1 MLALTAVLSGCSSAS
16 VEELLSPPR
25 LDGEQTEI
33 YDALR
38 TATNSDII
46 LKYPRSGQYRS
57 AFVVTDLDT
66 EPTDEAIVFYEIPNV
81 SDGSSLRM
89 NFLDKQDGRWVS
101 VYDFAASGSEVESV
115 RFEDLGGGSLSI
127 IVNYLVGNSSDRYTS
142 IMTYKDGEPE
152 ELANIRNIYMDIFDA
167 DGNGTN
173 DLFTITNDR
182 TAGSSV
188 AGLYHINEED
198 ILERLIRIRLNSG
211 YAGIKDVI
219 CGNCDEKGCR
229 SIFIDYA
236 FSDGSFGTDA
246 IIYTGGFYYLSPA
259 LGSMNIYRCSNS
271 FTPYVPCCDID
282 GDGVIEIPV
291 SVPFANYAG
300 SPDAEQVNT
309 TVWYTL
315 ELSGTYKKEKYRSFI
330 GTKNDYILFF
340 PEKWGSLIAADVS
353 ISDST
358 VRFFGYDESAKLPG
372 EPLLA
377 LFGAA
382 EGNTGKYETENF
394 ISLGTSPSS
403 GYSYYAQ
410 RLSDTYSPGE
420 DELRELFRLQ

>member
-1 MLALTAVLSGCSSAS
+1 MLALITACGCSNAS

-38 TATNSDII
+38 ASTNSDII

-57 AFVVTDLDT
+57 AFVVADLDA

-89 NFLDKQDGRWVS
+89 NFLDKQDGRWIS

-167 DGNGTN
+167 DDNGTN

-182 TAGSSV
+182 AAGNSV
-188 AGLYHINEED
+188 AGLYCISNGA
-198 ILERLIRIRLNSG
+198 LEQLIRIRLNNG
-211 YAGIKDVI
+211 YAGIKDVT
-219 CGNCDEKGCR
+219 CGNCDDKGNR
-229 SIFIDYA
+229 AIFTDYA
-236 FSDGSFGTDA
+236 FSDGTFGTDA
-246 IIYTGGFYYLSPA
+246 IIYAGGYYYLSPA
-259 LGSMNIYRCSNS
+259 LGSMNIYRCSNT
-271 FTPYVPCCDID
+271 FTPYVPCSDID
-282 GDGVIEIPV
+282 DDGIIEIPV
-291 SVPFANYAG
+291 SVPFANFTDY
-300 SPDAEQVNT
+300 PDSEQVNAT
-309 TVWYTL
+309 IWYSL
-315 ELSGTYKKEKYRSFI
+315 ERSGTYKEEKYRSFV

-353 ISDST
+353 ISEST
-358 VRFFGYDESAKLPG
+358 VCFYSYDESAKIPG

-377 LFGAA
+377 LYGAA
-382 EGNTGKYETENF
+382 EGNTDKYETDSY
-394 ISLGTSPSS
+394 ISLGTSGVT
-403 GYSYYAQ
+403 GYSYYAE
-410 RLSDTYSPGE
+410 RLSDKYSPGE